1 MSILRDLLTPESHR
15 DGYTWAVVA
24 AAHCWLG
31 LGIWG
36 GIAVIWDRWT
46 GVYAAPVVY
55 FLLVEAVQLAM
66 AERRTRQLIWD
77 SCLDT
82 VAVAFGCAAGAYVGD
97 GNLNGAMA
105 AWCASMGVIA
115 AGWLVRDR

>member
-1 MSILRDLLTPESHR
+1 MSIIRELLTPESHR

-55 FLLVEAVQLAM
+55 FLLVEAVQLVLTAS
-66 AERRTRQLIWD
+66 RTRQIVWD
-77 SCLDT
+77 SILDT
-82 VAVAFGCAAGAYVGD
+82 VSVAFGCVAAAFVGD

-105 AWCASMGVIA
+105 AWGASMGVIA
-115 AGWLVRDR
+115 VGWMVRDR